1 MHLKFIEQLTSFLK
15 LKRNQVVIIPG
26 NHDINRKA
34 CEAYFNECEA
44 DDQRRLSPYW
54 PKWKH
59 YHAFFQNFYKR
70 EHQDDFLARV
80 AEVCECRNAKART
93 VPICSRESQINY
105 LRVVLADPPFVRQ
118 YPIGIFE
125 NGITRE
131 GLDRFITL
139 VDAKYRASDPGVTS
153 EIVYGGS
160 ERPSEDIMRQA
171 EKR

>member
-1 MHLKFIEQLTSFLK
+1 MRSPITLLHISDMQFGHNYRFGRLGLPSPDDHFDSLIERLQSDLRTSPATSQIGARSRNSTMHLKFIEQLTSFLK

-59 YHAFFQNFYKR
+59 YHAFFQNSYKD
-70 EHQDDFLARV
+70 EPTITF
-80 AEVCECRNAKART
+80 
-93 VPICSRESQINY
+93 
-105 LRVVLADPPFVRQ
+105 
-118 YPIGIFE
+118 
-125 NGITRE
+125 TRE
-131 GLDRFITL
+131 NPW
-139 VDAKYRASDPGVTS
+139 ASDPGVTS

>member
-1 MHLKFIEQLTSFLK
+1 MHLKCIEQLTSFLK

-59 YHAFFQNFYKR
+59 YHAFFQNSYKD
-70 EHQDDFLARV
+70 EPTITF
-80 AEVCECRNAKART
+80 
-93 VPICSRESQINY
+93 
-105 LRVVLADPPFVRQ
+105 
-118 YPIGIFE
+118 
-125 NGITRE
+125 TRE
-131 GLDRFITL
+131 NPW
-139 VDAKYRASDPGVTS
+139 ASDPGVTS

-171 EKR
+171 EMR

>member
-1 MHLKFIEQLTSFLK
+1 M
-15 LKRNQVVIIPG
+15 
-26 NHDINRKA
+26 
-34 CEAYFNECEA
+34 
-44 DDQRRLSPYW
+44 
-54 PKWKH
+54 
-59 YHAFFQNFYKR
+59 
-70 EHQDDFLARV
+70 
-80 AEVCECRNAKART
+80 
-93 VPICSRESQINY
+93 PICSRESQINY

-171 EKR
+171 EMR